1 MPEAFSFRDLTFPA
15 DGSVLDG
22 LDVMVGPDE
31 SVALFGPNGGGKTS
45 VMRLIAG
52 TAALSKPLAR
62 ASYLPQTPYLF
73 RGTVESNLVLGLDAS
88 EAADAKM
95 LAEDLDVAHLLSNP
109 SGEVSGGE
117 AQRISLA
124 RTLASNAPI
133 VLLDEPL
140 APINAAGRA
149 DVADIIRRRTADRAL
164 LWATHSVDAVRAIAD
179 RLIVIDGGV
188 VLQEGSV
195 ADVLESPVDDRVA
208 NILGTA

>member
-1 MPEAFSFRDLTFPA
+1 MPESFSFHDLTFPA

-22 LDVMVGPDE
+22 LDVTIDVDE

-52 TAALSKPLAR
+52 TVAGSKPLAR
-62 ASYLPQTPYLF
+62 VSYLPQTPYLF
-73 RGTVESNLVLGLDAS
+73 RGTVESNLVLGLDEA
-88 EAADAKM
+88 EAADARM
-95 LAEDLDVAHLLSNP
+95 LARDLEVAHLLSNP

-124 RTLASNAPI
+124 RTLASKAPI

-140 APINAAGRA
+140 APINAAGRR
-149 DVADIIRRRTADRAL
+149 DVADIIRHRTADRAL

-179 RLIVIDGGV
+179 RLVVIDGGV
-188 VLQEGSV
+188 VLQEGTV
-195 ADVLESPVDDRVA
+195 ADVLESPIDDRVA
-208 NILGTA
+208 IILGSA

>member
-1 MPEAFSFRDLTFPA
+1 MLEPFSFHNLTFPA

-22 LDVMVGPDE
+22 LDMTIDADE

-52 TAALSKPLAR
+52 TVARSKPLAR

-73 RGTVESNLVLGLDAS
+73 RGTVQSNLVLGLDETEVAH
-88 EAADAKM
+88 ARM
-95 LAEDLDVAHLLSNP
+95 LAEELEVAHLLSKP

-124 RTLASNAPI
+124 RTLASKAPI

-140 APINAAGRA
+140 APINAAGRV
-149 DVADIIRRRTADRAL
+149 DVADIIRHRTADRAL
-164 LWATHSVDAVRAIAD
+164 FWATHSVDAIRAIAD
-179 RLIVIDGGV
+179 RLVVIDGGV
-188 VLQEGSV
+188 VLQEGTV

-208 NILGTA
+208 NILGSV